1 MKVCVISLDIQENP
15 EVNRNLIKQQILAYP
30 GSDLYVLPEYMTT
43 GFPAP
48 LEFAESMSGPT
59 VQLLQYLSA
68 LLNVAICG
76 SLLIQEDSFYF
87 NRLLFVYNNKVAFYD
102 KIHLFSPGN
111 EHLNLKSGSKRVFV
125 TFKNIKFL
133 LQICYDVNFPVL
145 THCAP
150 DVIVIVANWTRQ
162 TQVTFTLARARAIEN
177 QCFVVV
183 SNRSGSN
190 FSGSRCVDW
199 SGNEKTGDVIQIEM
213 DIEGMRREKEEWD
226 RDVVRVEG
234 IEDVTFNMD

>member
-15 EVNRNLIKQQILAYP
+15 EVNRNLIEQQILAHP

-59 VQLLQYLSA
+59 VQLLQHLSA

-76 SLLIQEDSFYF
+76 SLLIQENNDYF
-87 NRLLFVYNNKVAFYD
+87 NRLLFVYKHKIAFYD
-102 KIHLFSPGN
+102 KIHLFQPGN

-125 TFKNIKFL
+125 TFKNVKFL

-150 DVIVIVANWTRQ
+150 DVIIIVANWTRQ
-162 TQVTFTLARARAIEN
+162 TQVTFILARARAIEN
-177 QCFVVV
+177 QCCVVV
-183 SNRSGSN
+183 SNRSGGN
-190 FSGSRCVDW
+190 FGGSRCVDW
-199 SGNEKTGDVIQIEM
+199 SGNEVAGDVIQTEIDM
-213 DIEGMRREKEEWD
+213 EGMRREKEEWE